1 VGTWIPIVS
10 EAEARAHADDFR
22 VLPWHFMEEI
32 QTRESDFL
40 ARGGKLIVA
49 LPNPRII
56 TADGWHRL
64 A

>member
-1 VGTWIPIVS
+1 MQARGAGGGDVS
-10 EAEARAHADDFR
+10 G
-22 VLPWHFMEEI
+22 VLFMEEI

-40 ARGGKLIVA
+40 ARGGKLIA
-49 LPNPRII
+49 PLPTPRII

>member
-1 VGTWIPIVS
+1 
-10 EAEARAHADDFR
+10 
-22 VLPWHFMEEI
+22 MEEI

-40 ARGGKLIVA
+40 ACAGKLIVA